1 MAASVFTSDL
11 ATEFPTVK
19 NPNDTAYIF
28 AAMKV
33 LPAGMMGLLVC
44 GLFAATISSMD
55 SGLNR
60 NAGIF
65 VRSFYQRVVKESS
78 PKHLLIVGRIASG
91 LFGLLIIFVAYFI
104 NELKGFDLF
113 DTMMLFGSMIAIPY
127 AIPLLWG
134 IVYRKTPTWS
144 GWSTVLIG
152 FAVSL
157 AIAYNYGGEANPKY
171 IVDPAWFGD
180 YFGFDGDL
188 SKRELKDYLYFAPV
202 FANVVICTTWFFLHF
217 AVLQKLYRGTQTTS
231 GQVLCSNGNS
241 NRF

>member
-11 ATEFPTVK
+11 GDCVSNTSKTPT
-19 NPNDTAYIF
+19 TLLTSY

-65 VRSFYQRVVKESS
+65 VREAFTSEWLKSPS

-91 LFGLLIIFVAYFI
+91 LFGLLIILVAYFI

-113 DTMMLFGSMIAIPY
+113 DAMMLFGGMIAIPY

-152 FAVSL
+152 FAISL
-157 AIAYNYGGEANPKY
+157 AICVQLRRRGQR
-171 IVDPAWFGD
+171 
-180 YFGFDGDL
+180 
-188 SKRELKDYLYFAPV
+188 RE
-202 FANVVICTTWFFLHF
+202 
-217 AVLQKLYRGTQTTS
+217 VLRSTRLGSATMLRIRWRSPEQT
-231 GQVLCSNGNS
+231 
-241 NRF
+241 RA